1 MRRWVT
7 WPAASGGR
15 DLPDVGVPEQ
25 GQAAGRRTAGREW
38 MTGRERMAGRERV
51 ASAAPRS
58 PVQPWSR
65 LTRRIG
71 SRPGGWL
78 GCGRGASAGTGHS
91 CAFPAASFTRL
102 SWCMMSSDP
111 PSSSR

>member
-7 WPAASGGR
+7 CSAAGGGR
-15 DLPDVGVPEQ
+15 DLPESGARP
-25 GQAAGRRTAGREW
+25 
-38 MTGRERMAGRERV
+38 
-51 ASAAPRS
+51 

-65 LTRRIG
+65 LTRRTG

-78 GCGRGASAGTGHS
+78 GCGRGVSAGTGHS